1 MRSVC
6 TNKQNEDTDTVDL
19 QSEVHMEE
27 QEQDDALV
35 GVGARAD
42 EAWKAISGQAEEAE
56 EVTPEETNEE
66 VESFE
71 EGDEKPEKDEGNE
84 EEEENLSDVLVWDDK
99 EYSAEQIGELIELS
113 ESERFKLFK
122 DLPDEAFDK
131 VTNQVTALKVAEKR
145 NIEAKQT
152 LEEARKI
159 RSIYNEALD
168 SFDVE
173 NYGLSKSVL
182 EDIKE
187 TYPEVIDLIEEMHGV
202 VKTYEVDT
210 TNAMKK
216 AEEARRD
223 VIVDAVTSKI
233 SVFNGYTKGEL
244 IEAVKDENHEL
255 HYDVIILD
263 NAMKTSETT
272 AEVLSKL
279 EKHYGKIETKT
290 KQSITKDQQDKLKKG
305 GKFGFKK
312 SEGKKQSDKKTQQPE
327 SDFFKDI
334 HQSDDK
340 NRDILMGR
348 AKE

>member
-1 MRSVC
+1 MRSIC

-42 EAWKAISGQAEEAE
+42 EAWKAISGQAEETE

-66 VESFE
+66 IEESETVED
-71 EGDEKPEKDEGNE
+71 GEKPENE
-84 EEEENLSDVLVWDDK
+84 EEEENLSDVLVWGDK

-122 DLPDEAFDK
+122 ELPDEAFDK

-152 LEEARKI
+152 LEEAKKI

-168 SFDVE
+168 SFDIE

-233 SVFNGYTKGEL
+233 SVFNGYTKAEL
-244 IEAVKDENHEL
+244 IEAVKDVDHEL

-312 SEGKKQSDKKTQQPE
+312 SDGKKQSDKKTQQPE
-327 SDFFKDI
+327 SDFYKNI